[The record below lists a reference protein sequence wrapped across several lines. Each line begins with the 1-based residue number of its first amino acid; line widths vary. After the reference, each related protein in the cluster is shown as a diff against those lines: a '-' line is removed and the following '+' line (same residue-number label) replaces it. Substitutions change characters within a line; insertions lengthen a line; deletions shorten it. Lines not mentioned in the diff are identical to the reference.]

1 MPKEQNNKPISSI
14 TILGLGLSLAVPA
27 IYVLWINPIFI
38 KPNIDEPMLT
48 LMNLGIF
55 WIFALVMLLFTIK
68 VEKSSLATIGWRPL
82 SWKWIL
88 AAIGIGILLS
98 LLVPVL
104 TYLASKVIPSTDA
117 GTISNVTSNFPW
129 WVLLLSVITAGIT
142 EEILFRG
149 YPLERLLNST
159 NNKWISAGVSLIFFV
174 AIHAM
179 GWNFAHIVGVVVPLG
194 IALTAL
200 YLWRRNLLFVMIVH
214 IVIDLPL
221 VFMALFS

>member
-1 MPKEQNNKPISSI
+1 MQKEQNNKPSSSI

-27 IYVLWINPIFI
+27 IYVLLINPIFI
-38 KPNIDEPMLT
+38 KPNIDEHILT

-55 WIFALVMLLFTIK
+55 WIFALGMLLYTLK

-104 TYLASKVIPSTDA
+104 TFLASKVIPSTDA
-117 GTISNVTSNFPW
+117 GTVSEVTSSFPW
-129 WVLLLSVITAGIT
+129 WVLLMSVITAGVT

-149 YPLERLLNST
+149 YSLERLLNST
-159 NNKWISAGVSLIFFV
+159 NNKWVSAGVSLIFFV
-174 AIHAM
+174 AIHAI

-194 IALTAL
+194 IALTGL

-221 VFMALFS
+221 VFMALLS